1 MVASAHEE
9 KGKKQNVVHRTET
22 QYSTLFPYWNRE
34 FRIDFD
40 GAEDLIVVDVW
51 DWDAGK
57 NTLKLL
63 KTLKTYIT
71 RALVLHG
78 IIHTR
83 GLNFENL
90 CQGKKTTG

>member
-1 MVASAHEE
+1 LRELTGKVVALGE
-9 KGKKQNVVHRTET
+9 KDQNKNNVVYRTET

-57 NTLKLL
+57 QDDW
-63 KTLKTYIT
+63 IG
-71 RALVLHG
+71 RALM
-78 IIHTR
+78 
-83 GLNFENL
+83 
-90 CQGKKTTG
+90 CS